1 MTSAF
6 NDHAEHYDALWGQDP
21 VARRMRTTVQEVVRR
36 HVPRGARVLDGGCG
50 VGLDARW
57 LLRDGYE
64 VVAIDASA
72 GMVAAARQNAPGVD
86 ARVLPL
92 EDVGC
97 LAPEG
102 PFDGALLDFGV
113 LNLVELAPAAEGLAR
128 SLRPG
133 ACVVAV
139 PMPRLAPTFV
149 LGLLRHGRVRT
160 ALGRLRAERDIA
172 VEGVPVRT
180 RYLGSRAL
188 LDAFA
193 PWFEPVERLGMGFL
207 MPAPGSRASAARLAL
222 TERVERRLRGLP
234 VLREMG
240 DHLVVVM
247 RRRPETLGRPP
258 SADVGPLSRRLR
270 TRKARRTG
278 QLTRLHTVIFE
289 LTQGCQSRC
298 VGCGFRGPAGG
309 EALTASRV
317 GELAREAAA
326 MGAERALLTGGEP
339 LLRPDLEEVL
349 EVICAAGLAPCLLT
363 NGLALARHAA
373 VVGKA
378 CPEVIV
384 SLDGHDASS
393 YRQARGVDGFAAV
406 GRGIAALRAAAP
418 AVRIGARVTV
428 GPGNAG
434 QLFQIAEAARE
445 LGCDTVSFLAMD
457 VDNIEAFGERTAVP
471 SRPGAT
477 ALREELAALRAALP
491 DDVLV
496 DSPYA
501 LDRIWKLAAGDGEA
515 AAPPCDAPF
524 TTALV
529 GSDLSLRPCFFL
541 PPHGS
546 AADGLQAGLARAA
559 PELRALDQTT
569 EPACR
574 SCVCWARLT

>member
-1 MTSAF
+1 
-6 NDHAEHYDALWGQDP
+6 
-21 VARRMRTTVQEVVRR
+21 MRAIVQEVVRR
-36 HVPRGARVLDGGCG
+36 HVPRGGRVLDGGCG

-57 LLRDGYE
+57 LQRDGYE
-64 VVAIDASA
+64 VLAIDASA
-72 GMVAAARQNAPGVD
+72 GMVAAARETVPDLD
-86 ARVLPL
+86 ARILPL
-92 EDVGC
+92 EDVGR
-97 LAPEG
+97 LASEG

-160 ALGRLRAERDIA
+160 ALGRLRAEREID
-172 VEGVPVRT
+172 VEGVAVRT

-207 MPAPGSRASAARLAL
+207 MPAPGSRPSAARLAVS
-222 TERVERRLRGLP
+222 ERLERRLRGLP

-240 DHLVVVM
+240 DHLVVVL
-247 RRRPETLGRPP
+247 RRRPEPLGRPP
-258 SADVGPLSRRLR
+258 PADAGPMARRLR
-270 TRKARRTG
+270 TRKTRRTG
-278 QLTRLHTVIFE
+278 QVTRLHTVIFE

-309 EALTASRV
+309 EELTATRV

-339 LLRPDLEEVL
+339 LLRPDLPEVF
-349 EVICAAGLAPCLLT
+349 EVIAAAGLAPCLLT

-384 SLDGHDASS
+384 SLDGHDAAS
-393 YRQARGVDGFAAV
+393 YRQARGVDGFDAV
-406 GRGIAALRAAAP
+406 RRGIAALKAEAP
-418 AVRIGARVTV
+418 SVRVGARVTV
-428 GPGNAG
+428 GPGNVG
-434 QLFQIAEAARE
+434 HLLEIAQSALEI
-445 LGCDTVSFLAMD
+445 GCDTVSFLAMD
-457 VDNIEAFGERTAVP
+457 VDNTEAFGERAATP
-471 SRPGAT
+471 SRPDAA
-477 ALREELAALRAALP
+477 ALREELTALRRALP
-491 DDVLV
+491 DEVLI

-501 LDRIWKLAAGDGEA
+501 LDRIWKLAEGGGAAGS
-515 AAPPCDAPF
+515 PPCDAPF

-529 GSDLSLRPCFFL
+529 GADLSLRPCFFL

-546 AADGLQAGLARAA
+546 VASGLQAGLARAA
-559 PELRALDQTT
+559 PALRELDQDT
-569 EPACR
+569 EAACR